1 MFFDI
6 GVRSLYLTISCLR
19 LRLEQSIK
27 EENKSYIKFLE
38 SVNFDILD
46 LKKKMEGDIANKE
59 VVVMLSRKMDE
70 LKTMLQDK
78 GATPYMSGKSQ

>member
-6 GVRSLYLTISCLR
+6 GVRSLYLTISRLR

-46 LKKKMEGDIANKE
+46 LKKKNGKRYCRQRRRRH
-59 VVVMLSRKMDE
+59 VVAKN
-70 LKTMLQDK
+70 
-78 GATPYMSGKSQ
+78 G